1 MQQNKYFCCK
11 GGLKMRKEQ
20 LEQYRELCLEIKELE
35 DEKESLSEL
44 ASSWTISPRRIQGTA
59 SDVTANLAD
68 KLLQLAEIIAK
79 RINELVLMRIE
90 VEKFIDKLPIQDS
103 LFLRLYYVRGLTW
116 EQTAEK
122 MGYTVRHVMRM
133 RSKILNKYCEKSEE
147 FNKTPIF
154 SYSLSDLNGTQELCH
169 NI

>member
-1 MQQNKYFCCK
+1 
-11 GGLKMRKEQ
+11 MRKEQ

-79 RINELVLMRIE
+79 RINELVL
-90 VEKFIDKLPIQDS
+90 
-103 LFLRLYYVRGLTW
+103 LRLYYVRGLTW

>member
-1 MQQNKYFCCK
+1 
-11 GGLKMRKEQ
+11 MRKEQ

-90 VEKFIDKLPIQDS
+90 VEEFIGKLPIQES
-103 LFLRLYYVRGLTW
+103 ILLRLYYVRGLTW
-116 EQTAEK
+116 
-122 MGYTVRHVMRM
+122 
-133 RSKILNKYCEKSEE
+133 SKLLKRWDIQYDMLCVCAVKYLV
-147 FNKTPIF
+147 NIVKTITRRLFISIPCLVLINPKI
-154 SYSLSDLNGTQELCH
+154 SVIIYRWC
-169 NI
+169 

>member
-1 MQQNKYFCCK
+1 
-11 GGLKMRKEQ
+11 MRKEQ

-90 VEKFIDKLPIQDS
+90 VEKFIDKVIIHKCVVTFIFINGVSISRPYTNGKSGNKIGWLD
-103 LFLRLYYVRGLTW
+103 RKK
-116 EQTAEK
+116 EK
-122 MGYTVRHVMRM
+122 E
-133 RSKILNKYCEKSEE
+133 NKEIE
-147 FNKTPIF
+147 
-154 SYSLSDLNGTQELCH
+154 
-169 NI
+169 